1 MSTAIDTLTRLFS
14 IIDLID
20 YDIMIILPRHHIIS
34 VDEITRNV
42 QGAVILLNDKGKP
55 KAWRDAK
62 NIYLFSTKEIS
73 EEAFW
78 VDLIK
83 GKTHHNT
90 LMKIKALITKDIK
103 EAGIVARESSRDTLL
118 AYELLTELRR
128 INAEAKVKVLLDVP
142 RLDRVL
148 NTATFLAL
156 ALDKGL
162 LDVAAIANVS
172 RMASRLHVLNDV
184 ERTQEL
190 RWCLANLMRVADR
203 ALENNVHIVATVC
216 YSTSVPEIFKD
227 LTGFIRF
234 SRFASWG
241 IEYQSSGM
249 YGVIEG
255 PPYIANEDQLREL
268 ARKEGWIHEG
278 VELRKGT
285 KLRVAALD
293 VKAQVLRDF
302 LQSALT
308 QTSGREGDTITGYV
322 ELYKVAGYIESL
334 IKKLWG

>member
-20 YDIMIILPRHHIIS
+20 HDTMIILPKHHIIN
-34 VDEITRNV
+34 VNEITRNV
-42 QGAVILLNDKGKP
+42 RGAVILLDDKGEP
-55 KAWRDAK
+55 EAWHDAR
-62 NIYLFSTKEIS
+62 NIYLFSTKEIP

-78 VDLIK
+78 IDLIK
-83 GKTHHNT
+83 GKTHHDT

-103 EAGIVARESSRDTLL
+103 EVSIVARESSRDTLL
-118 AYELLTELRR
+118 AYESLTELRR

-172 RMASRLHVLNDV
+172 RMASRLHVLNDL

-190 RWCLANLMRVADR
+190 KWCLANLMRAADK
-203 ALENNVHIVATVC
+203 ALENGVHITAAVC

-227 LTGFIRF
+227 LMGFIRF

-241 IEYQSSGM
+241 VEYQSSGM
-249 YGVIEG
+249 YGVVEG
-255 PPYIANEDQLREL
+255 PPYIANEDQLKEL

-278 VELRKGT
+278 IEIREGT

-302 LQSALT
+302 LQSALV

-322 ELYKVAGYIESL
+322 ELYKVAGYIDSL

>member
-1 MSTAIDTLTRLFS
+1 MSTAIDMLIRLFS
-14 IIDLID
+14 IINLID
-20 YDIMIILPRHHIIS
+20 HETMIVLPKRHIIS
-34 VDEITRNV
+34 VNEITRNV
-42 QGAVILLNDKGKP
+42 QGAVILLDDEGEPEIWHDN
-55 KAWRDAK
+55 R
-62 NIYLFSTKEIS
+62 NTYVFSIKDIPEQS
-73 EEAFW
+73 FW
-78 VDLIK
+78 IDLIK
-83 GKTHHNT
+83 GKEHHET
-90 LMKIKALITKDIK
+90 LKKIKALITKDIK
-103 EAGIVARESSRDTLL
+103 EVSIVARESSRDTLL
-118 AYELLTELRR
+118 AYESLTELRR

-142 RLDRVL
+142 KLDRVI

-172 RMASRLHVLNDV
+172 RMASRLHVLNDL

-190 RWCLANLMRVADR
+190 RWCLANLMRAADK
-203 ALENNVHIVATVC
+203 ALENDVNIATAVC

-249 YGVIEG
+249 YGVVEG
-255 PPYIANEDQLREL
+255 PPYIANEDQLKEL

-322 ELYKVAGYIESL
+322 ELYKVAGYIDSL